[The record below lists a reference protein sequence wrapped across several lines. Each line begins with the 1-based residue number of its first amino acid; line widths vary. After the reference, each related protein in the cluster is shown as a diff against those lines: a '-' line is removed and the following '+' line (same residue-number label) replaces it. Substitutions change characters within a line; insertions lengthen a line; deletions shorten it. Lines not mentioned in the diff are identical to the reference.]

1 MGHGIRWTGWR
12 RSIRRG
18 VVLAMLSTLVLILG
32 VPSAHAAS
40 ISVKRNDYNA
50 DGISDI
56 VAMIV
61 GGDCLYRWNGNSSG
75 SFNAGQSVGCGWSNY
90 FDTLTAVGDIND
102 DGNGDLVAIF
112 NNTLY
117 RWFGTGGGNFTFA
130 GTYGSGWGRY
140 FEPVGVGDISG
151 DGVGDLVAFN
161 FANNTKV
168 MYRWFGNGNG
178 GFNFAGTAGSGWEQY
193 HDYAGV
199 GDINSDGLSRGDL
212 VAVADG
218 VLHRWF
224 GTSGGNFSYGG
235 TLGSGWG
242 AYDQLAGL
250 GNLGGGG
257 AGDLVAINVGASELW
272 RWFGNGSGG
281 FGAGSRLISFVTD
294 WRIQ

>member
-90 FDTLTAVGDIND
+90 FDTLTAVGDIN
-102 DGNGDLVAIF
+102 
-112 NNTLY
+112 
-117 RWFGTGGGNFTFA
+117 
-130 GTYGSGWGRY
+130 
-140 FEPVGVGDISG
+140 
-151 DGVGDLVAFN
+151 
-161 FANNTKV
+161 
-168 MYRWFGNGNG
+168 
-178 GFNFAGTAGSGWEQY
+178 
-193 HDYAGV
+193 
-199 GDINSDGLSRGDL
+199 SDGLSRGDL

-281 FGAGSRLISFVTD
+281 FGAGSRLISFATD